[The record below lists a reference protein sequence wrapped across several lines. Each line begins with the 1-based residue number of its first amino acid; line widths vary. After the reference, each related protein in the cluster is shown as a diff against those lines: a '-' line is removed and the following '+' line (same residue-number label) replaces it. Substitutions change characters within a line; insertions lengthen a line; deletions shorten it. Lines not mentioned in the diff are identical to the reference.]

1 MIFSFLCWTVV
12 PTARLPP
19 ALRALSGCLS
29 IDSWLLPLKFN
40 CSFSPLQLLSS
51 CSQETWLTQLHAYPE
66 KRCRIDVFASS
77 PWNPSLVR
85 RERVWNLH
93 WKPWEELQVTCYVC
107 IVQQCD
113 QLMVLEI
120 FIFLLRK
127 GLFVFVFWRMG
138 SVSSSLIPDDCFWSK
153 EGWWHWHIAPG
164 KDPWV
169 REGLLDLRLKNL
181 ALSSRPGTIKD
192 VQTPS
197 PLQASQATLGCCRS
211 PSLRLSLTLL
221 SHSVI
226 MSAALARPFTRGC
239 RKRRM
244 CQGRLFGWERA
255 GSCLLG
261 RRRTPRRSE

>member
-66 KRCRIDVFASS
+66 KRCRINVFASS
-77 PWNPSLVR
+77 PWNSQPC
-85 RERVWNLH
+85 
-93 WKPWEELQVTCYVC
+93 EEG
-107 IVQQCD
+107 
-113 QLMVLEI
+113 E
-120 FIFLLRK
+120 
-127 GLFVFVFWRMG
+127 
-138 SVSSSLIPDDCFWSK
+138 SVESSLEAMGRIASYVLCMHCTAMWSTDGSWDFYFPVEEGTFCFCFLENGKCELLPYS
-153 EGWWHWHIAPG
+153 WWLFL
-164 KDPWV
+164 KQ
-169 REGLLDLRLKNL
+169 RRLVTL
-181 ALSSRPGTIKD
+181 AHRTWQGPLSTWRSPRPEIKKPCSQLQGRNHQGRTD
-192 VQTPS
+192 SISSPS
-197 PLQASQATLGCCRS
+197 FTATLGCCRS

-226 MSAALARPFTRGC
+226 MSADLARPFTRGC